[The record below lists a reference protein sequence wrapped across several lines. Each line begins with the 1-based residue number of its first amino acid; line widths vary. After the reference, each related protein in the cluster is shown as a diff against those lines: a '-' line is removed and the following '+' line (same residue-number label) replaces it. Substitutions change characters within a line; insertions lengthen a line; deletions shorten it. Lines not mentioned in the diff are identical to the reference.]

1 MIPTLTAVFPSGT
14 FAAGVPALLPGA
26 LAVLSVCLLAML
38 AVGGPALSLRDA
50 GGVLGGL
57 RDNITECILI
67 VDGDDVYVFANR
79 AAAGMLGVD
88 RQKVIG
94 RPVRDVEHAAR
105 MPLLLAIDVLRHGRR
120 PVATGRFHVGTRM
133 VVSEFSRL
141 EDSEGRY
148 AGLVAL
154 TRDTTEECEFCDHM
168 VRTERMAVLGE
179 LAAALAHEINSPL
192 GGVMESVRIIRRN
205 KDDSEKID
213 RFLPLAQ
220 RGLEQIATIVKQM
233 LRFSSPQEAPR
244 TATILEDMV
253 VQCVDFLGYRQ
264 AESGAEV
271 DLDLSTERTVVQASG
286 SLTQVLINLVNNA
299 FDAVAGSGDGRIE
312 VRTELLGASAEVMV
326 QVVDNGPGIPSHLRA
341 RIFEPFFT
349 TKASG
354 RGTGLGLSISARI
367 AAAHGGRIVVSDAE
381 DGGTVMSL
389 ILPVGGAS
397 GKDNVE
403 PEQ

>member
-1 MIPTLTAVFPSGT
+1 MISILTVLFSSAPLAAHSPVFL
-14 FAAGVPALLPGA
+14 PAA
-26 LAVLSVCLLAML
+26 LAVLAVCLLAVL
-38 AVGGPALSLRDA
+38 AVGGPDRSLRDA
-50 GGVLGGL
+50 RGALGGF
-57 RDNITECILI
+57 RDNITGCILI
-67 VDGDDVYVFANR
+67 VDSDDVYVFANR
-79 AAAGMLGVD
+79 AAAGMLGID
-88 RQKVIG
+88 REKFIG

-105 MPLLLAIDVLRHGRR
+105 MPLLLAIDILRHGRR
-120 PVATGRFHVGTRM
+120 PVATGRFQVGTRL

-141 EDSEGRY
+141 DDEAGRY
-148 AGLVAL
+148 AGVVAL
-154 TRDTTEECEFCDHM
+154 ARDTTEECEFCNHM
-168 VRTERMAVLGE
+168 VRSERMAVLGE

-192 GGVMESVRIIRRN
+192 GGVMESVRIIQRN

-220 RGLEQIATIVKQM
+220 KGLEQISTTVKQM

-244 TATILEDMV
+244 IPMILEDMV
-253 VQCVDFLGYRQ
+253 TQCVDFLSYRKD
-264 AESGAEV
+264 ESGAEV
-271 DLDLSTERTVVQASG
+271 DMDLSTERTVVQASG

-299 FDAVAGSGDGRIE
+299 FDAVAENGDGRVE

-326 QVVDNGPGIPSHLRA
+326 QVIDNGHGIPSHLRA

-367 AAAHGGRIVVSDAE
+367 AARHGGRIVVSDAE